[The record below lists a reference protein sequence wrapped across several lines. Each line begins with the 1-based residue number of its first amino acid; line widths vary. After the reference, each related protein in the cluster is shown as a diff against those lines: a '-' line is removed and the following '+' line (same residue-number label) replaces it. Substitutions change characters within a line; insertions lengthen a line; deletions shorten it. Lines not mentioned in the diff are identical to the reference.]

1 MLLKGYVY
9 VYKYLYIDHEKQ
21 TKEEYNKA
29 HYTVYFLEKWTHIHL
44 KFLNVL
50 LFKIDNRSIIFI
62 SLLS

>member
-29 HYTVYFLEKWTHIHL
+29 HYTVYFLEK
-44 KFLNVL
+44 
-50 LFKIDNRSIIFI
+50 
-62 SLLS
+62 